1 MKSLLFFSILLLS
14 FPLTALAFQTET
26 YGWEATDT
34 VLGIYGNGIASIE
47 DTSPVYNGAQ
57 SLKFEESPLGGT
69 PQAYVSWIQNLN
81 DGDTVA
87 ASFWVYD
94 DTPGSTYPSGRIW
107 GHWND
112 DPSDPTVYDGTA
124 SGNEDFS
131 PGAGWSLLEWE
142 WTVADGHT
150 GLMVE
155 GRIYSSTEYD
165 TIWFDDLTIIAPDG
179 ATILFPDY
187 VVSLERNSW
196 GAIKAS
202 F

>member
-1 MKSLLFFSILLLS
+1 MKSLLFIATLLLAL
-14 FPLTALAFQTET
+14 PLAAQAFQTET
-26 YGWEATDT
+26 YGWENTDT

-47 DTSPVYNGAQ
+47 ETSPVYNGAQ

-94 DTPGSTYPSGRIW
+94 DTPSAAPSGRIW
-107 GHWND
+107 GHWNN
-112 DPSDPTVYDGTA
+112 DPSDPLAYDGSA
-124 SGNEDFS
+124 SGNSDYS
-131 PGAGWSLLEWE
+131 AGTGWSLLEWE
-142 WTVADGHT
+142 WTVADSNT
-150 GLMVE
+150 GLMIE
-155 GRIYSSTEYD
+155 GRIYAGAEYD
-165 TIWFDDLTIIAPDG
+165 AIWFDDLTIIAPDG